1 MCKII
6 RTAVLALIVS
16 VTVFSCSRED
26 SLRPLTE
33 GEGLLDLNLS
43 FDPSVTTVKS
53 TEEDPS
59 FKIVITDVKTGIIV
73 KTVEDHHT
81 LAGNPFALTEGSYK
95 VEAINGE
102 DVEAAFDSPY
112 YTGSQTVEVVA
123 GETATC
129 SIVCTMANVKATVS
143 LSENIRQNFQNW
155 EVTVSNGNENGSLLY
170 AGETLAGEGYFRCTG
185 RLEWSIS
192 MTDADGDVWSQ
203 SGEITEVQPRDSYR
217 LVFDVEA
224 GEPTDGALGLTVT
237 IDGTLNDHEHLID
250 IIELPLAQAEV
261 STGKVN
267 PWAKSAYVNGQYTT
281 EQAPE
286 GLGFQYRKAA
296 DAEWTDFSGE
306 ISMDGTSFTA
316 RITGLE
322 PETAYQVRA
331 VSANDKRDD
340 NIVSFTTEA
349 AEQLPNFN
357 FDQWS
362 DNGHSPNAE
371 GTAFWDS
378 GNGGTSLMN
387 KFPTS
392 QETSFVVSGSA
403 VKMASQFVGIFG
415 IGQFAGGNLYSGQFV
430 GLVGTSGA
438 KIDFGQPY
446 TCRPSALHG
455 WYSFAPVAIDYTKD
469 PYTDL
474 EGTMDVGR
482 IFVALTDW
490 TEPFHV
496 NNADGTLFTSDDP
509 GIIAYGELNI
519 EEGTDGE
526 YREFTINLEYR
537 DLERI
542 PTHVLVVAAASKYA
556 DYFTGGNGT
565 VMYIDEFEFLFE

>member
-43 FDPSVTTVKS
+43 FDPGVTVVKS
-53 TEEDPS
+53 AEEDPT
-59 FKIVITDVKTGIIV
+59 FKIVITDV

-81 LAGNPFALTEGSYK
+81 LAGNPLALTEGSYK

-112 YTGSQTVEVVA
+112 YTGSQTVEIVA

-129 SIVCTMANVKATVS
+129 SIVCTLANVKATVS

-281 EQAPE
+281 EQTPE

-362 DNGHSPNAE
+362 DDGHSPNAE

-403 VKMASQFVGIFG
+403 VKMASQYVGFSFL
-415 IGQFAGGNLYSGQFV
+415 GQFAGGSLYSDQFV
-430 GLVGTSGA
+430 DLVGTSGA

-469 PYTDL
+469 PYNDL
-474 EGTMDVGR
+474 KGTMDVGR

-526 YREFTINLEYR
+526 YREFTIDLEYR

-542 PTHVLVVAAASKYA
+542 PTHVLVVVAASKYA